1 MLGRLKRTSRL
12 DVGLAL
18 SFTGLSFL
26 MWSVVAGV
34 SRYLMYNFVCSSDL
48 NMELPVLS
56 TAVKWFFSDAG
67 FIIDIVGLAW
77 MFVNLLLIFLA
88 NRQKISISW
97 AWITAGVQS
106 LVTTTGALLVGTAVS
121 VPFFSGVVDP
131 KDKTLMEIFSMISLP
146 VVIAVAVLVWILF
159 VIWMLVERSRLE
171 RRGPSLSDSLR
182 TNR

>member
-26 MWSVVAGV
+26 MWSFVAGV
-34 SRYLMYNFVCSSDL
+34 SRNLMYNLARASDL
-48 NMELPVLS
+48 KLPPLS
-56 TAVKWFFSDAG
+56 AAVKWFFADVG
-67 FIIDIVGLAW
+67 FVIDIVGLAW
-77 MFVNLLLIFLA
+77 MVISLVLIFLA

-97 AWITAGVQS
+97 GWVSAGIQS
-106 LVTTTGALLVGTAVS
+106 LVAAVGAMLVGWAVS
-121 VPFFSGVVDP
+121 VPFFSVHLNP
-131 KDKTLMEIFSMISLP
+131 KDSTLMEIFSMISLP
-146 VVIAVAVLVWILF
+146 VVIAVAVLVWIVF

>member
-18 SFTGLSFL
+18 GFTGAAFL

-34 SRYLMYNFVCSSDL
+34 SRNLMYNLVRASDL
-48 NMELPVLS
+48 ELPPLS
-56 TAVKWFFSDAG
+56 AAVKWFFADAG

-77 MFVNLLLIFLA
+77 MFISLLLIFLA

-97 AWITAGVQS
+97 GWITAGIQS
-106 LVTTTGALLVGTAVS
+106 LVAVAGAMLVGWAVS
-121 VPFFSGVVDP
+121 VPFFSVHANPMDS
-131 KDKTLMEIFSMISLP
+131 TMMEIFSMISLP
-146 VVIAVAVLVWILF
+146 IVIIVALLVWILF
-159 VIWMLVERSRLE
+159 VVWMLIERRRLE

>member
-12 DVGLAL
+12 DIGLAL
-18 SFTGLSFL
+18 SFTGAAFL
-26 MWSVVAGV
+26 MWSFVAGV
-34 SRYLMYNFVCSSDL
+34 SRSLMYSLVRTSGL
-48 NMELPVLS
+48 ELPPLS
-56 TAVKWFFSDAG
+56 AAVKLFFVDTG

-77 MFVNLLLIFLA
+77 MVVSLVLVFLA

-106 LVTTTGALLVGTAVS
+106 LVTAVGAMLVGWAVS
-121 VPFFSGVVDP
+121 VPFFCGQVNP
-131 KDKTLMEIFSMISLP
+131 KDSTMMEIFSMISLP

-159 VIWMLVERSRLE
+159 VVWMLVERRRLE